1 MLWMQFHIL
10 YTEKGQLQKQKDKLQ
25 KTLNN
30 SVTSLCKD
38 TLRIFDSSIY
48 YFSTGRK
55 NWTES
60 RVDCRERGVD
70 LVIVDS
76 LEEEEFLLK
85 YLGRNQAW
93 LGLSDRDTEGEWK
106 WVDGT
111 PLTTAF
117 WREGEPNNLNNEDCA
132 VIVGTANWKSWND
145 TPCSRNISWICEKNS
160 F

>member
-1 MLWMQFHIL
+1 
-10 YTEKGQLQKQKDKLQ
+10 
-25 KTLNN
+25 
-30 SVTSLCKD
+30 VTSLCKD
-38 TLRIFDSSIY
+38 TLRIFNSSIY
-48 YFSTGRK
+48 YISTERK

-60 RVDCRERGVD
+60 RVDCRERGAD

-85 YLGRNQAW
+85 HLGRNRAW

-117 WREGEPNNLNNEDCA
+117 WREGEPNNSNNEDCA
-132 VIVGTANWKSWND
+132 EIVGTANWKSWND
-145 TPCSRNISWICEKNS
+145 TPCSRNNSWICEKNS